1 VIDPGNRG
9 TARTTT
15 ARPRRASHVTPLP
28 RRTALVYAARTV
40 LTLTRKPGQK
50 IFIGGG
56 IEIEVRE
63 VRGAQVRLGITAPKG
78 LPVYREELYL
88 QIAEA
93 NRRSMTDVAV
103 DRLLKIE
110 NE

>member
-1 VIDPGNRG
+1 M
-9 TARTTT
+9 
-15 ARPRRASHVTPLP
+15 
-28 RRTALVYAARTV
+28 

-88 QIAEA
+88 QIADA

-103 DRLLKIE
+103 DRLMKLEKE
-110 NE
+110 

>member
-1 VIDPGNRG
+1 M
-9 TARTTT
+9 
-15 ARPRRASHVTPLP
+15 
-28 RRTALVYAARTV
+28 

-88 QIAEA
+88 QIADA
-93 NRRSMTDVAV
+93 NRRAMSDVAV
-103 DRLLKIE
+103 DRLLKLE
-110 NE
+110 KE